1 VTHPKPAKRK
11 LAPAQS
17 LSYLDKL
24 WSKVVRVR
32 WHDMCAMSNPSC
44 AGSLEAHHYIPRA
57 RMLLRH
63 DPENG
68 VLLCQFHHATAKY
81 KSVQDEIEER
91 MGVSVDY
98 LKAQERVLFQDW
110 LREHGLS
117 RTDYRR
123 LMTGKLKMKLEGK

>member
-81 KSVQDEIEER
+81 KSVQDEIEAR
-91 MGVSVDY
+91 MGVSVEY
-98 LKAQERVLFQDW
+98 LKAQERVLFQDY
-110 LREHGLS
+110 LREHGFS
-117 RTDYRR
+117 RTEYRR
-123 LMTGKLKMKLEGK
+123 LMAGKLKMMLEGT